1 MKRIAIYIIFTG
13 LFISC
18 TQNNGDIGYLFGKWQ
33 LREIQTANESVAYD
47 SVFYNFQGGVVEL
60 QRILPYYAADRA
72 WGYFKH
78 NQNELTLTIRNRAL
92 HEMAKYQ
99 LPDTLVTFKVQ
110 ELTNKGMTLQLGEE
124 TIYRF
129 RKFGN

>member
-33 LREIQTANESVAYD
+33 LREIQTADQSVAYD
-47 SVFYNFQGGVVEL
+47 SIFYNFQGGIVEL
-60 QRILPYYAADRA
+60 QRILPYYATARA
-72 WGYFKH
+72 WGYFEH
-78 NQNELTLTIRNRAL
+78 SQNELKLTICDRDVS
-92 HEMAKYQ
+92 EMKQFQ
-99 LPDTLVTFKVQ
+99 LPNTLVTFKVQ
-110 ELTNKGMTLQLGEE
+110 ELTNKRMTLQLGEE